1 MHRAVTIEMHL
12 AAWQEHKRHDTPT
25 TTCLCLWSAIQ
36 KKDAPT
42 QRLGQFRKNAAMI
55 END

>member
-36 KKDAPT
+36 KKDAPN
-42 QRLGQFRKNAAMI
+42 QRLGQFRKNTATI